1 MTFTLR
7 TTFND
12 IINSGLFGNFGGD
25 SNLKF
30 GGYLLI
36 MGISLLLGLLICVVY
51 RLSYRGVLFSS
62 SFCISLLAME
72 VITTLIIVSVTSNV
86 ILSLGMVGA
95 LSIVRFRTAI
105 KDPLDIAFL
114 YYAICSGIMCGAGLL
129 DIAAIGVVLV
139 GVILFVASRLPAAS
153 DSYILMITVN
163 AEDEEPVVKYIK
175 KNTKKAML
183 KSKALVGTSAEL
195 SLEVTLDAGSTK
207 FMNKLNQYPGVSSV
221 TIVKSTGEYV

>member
-1 MTFTLR
+1 MTPLTL
-7 TTFND
+7 TSFKDVFKSGFLENFSSLTVTQGVL
-12 IINSGLFGNFGGD
+12 IITVSF
-25 SNLKF
+25 
-30 GGYLLI
+30 
-36 MGISLLLGLLICVVY
+36 LLGLLICLIY
-51 RLSYRGVLFSS
+51 RLSYRGVLFSR
-62 SFCISLLAME
+62 SFCVSLLAMD
-72 VITTLIIVSVTSNV
+72 VITTLIIMSVTSNV

-114 YYAICSGIMCGAGLL
+114 YYSIAAGIMCGANLLGL
-129 DIAAIGVVLV
+129 AAIGVVLV

-153 DSYILMITVN
+153 DSYILMLTVN
-163 AEDEEPVVKYIK
+163 ADDEEPVVKYIK
-175 KNTKKAML
+175 KNTKKAAL

-207 FMNKLNQYPGVSSV
+207 FMNKLNAYPGVSAV

>member
-1 MTFTLR
+1 MTPLTL
-7 TTFND
+7 TSFKDVFKSGFLENFSSLTVTQGVL
-12 IINSGLFGNFGGD
+12 IIAVSF
-25 SNLKF
+25 
-30 GGYLLI
+30 
-36 MGISLLLGLLICVVY
+36 LLGLLICLVY
-51 RLSYRGVLFSS
+51 RLSYRGVLFSR
-62 SFCISLLAME
+62 SFCVSLLAMD
-72 VITTLIIVSVTSNV
+72 VITTLIIMSVTSNV

-114 YYAICSGIMCGAGLL
+114 YYSIAAGIMCGANLLGL
-129 DIAAIGVVLV
+129 AAIGVVLV

-153 DSYILMITVN
+153 DSYILMLTVN
-163 AEDEEPVVKYIK
+163 ADDEEPVVKYIK
-175 KNTKKAML
+175 KNTKKAAL

-207 FMNKLNQYPGVSSV
+207 LMNKLNAYPGVSAV

>member
-1 MTFTLR
+1 MTPLTL
-7 TTFND
+7 TSFKDVFKSGFLENFSSLTITQGVL
-12 IINSGLFGNFGGD
+12 IIAVSF
-25 SNLKF
+25 
-30 GGYLLI
+30 
-36 MGISLLLGLLICVVY
+36 LLGLLICLVY
-51 RLSYRGVLFSS
+51 RLSYRGVLFSR
-62 SFCISLLAME
+62 SFCVSLLAMD
-72 VITTLIIVSVTSNV
+72 VITTLIIMSVTSNV

-114 YYAICSGIMCGAGLL
+114 YYSIAAGIMCGANLLGL
-129 DIAAIGVVLV
+129 AAIGVVLV

-153 DSYILMITVN
+153 DSYILMLTVN
-163 AEDEEPVVKYIK
+163 ADDEEPVVKYIK
-175 KNTKKAML
+175 KNTKKAAL

-207 FMNKLNQYPGVSSV
+207 FMNKLNAYPGVSAV

>member
-1 MTFTLR
+1 MTPLTL
-7 TTFND
+7 TSFKDVFKSGFLENFSSLTVTQGVL
-12 IINSGLFGNFGGD
+12 IIAVSF
-25 SNLKF
+25 
-30 GGYLLI
+30 
-36 MGISLLLGLLICVVY
+36 LLGLLICLVY
-51 RLSYRGVLFSS
+51 RLSYRGVLFSR
-62 SFCISLLAME
+62 SFCVSLLAMD
-72 VITTLIIVSVTSNV
+72 VITTLIIMSVTSNV

-114 YYAICSGIMCGAGLL
+114 YYSIAAGIMCGANLLGL
-129 DIAAIGVVLV
+129 AAIGVVLV

-153 DSYILMITVN
+153 DSYILMLTVN
-163 AEDEEPVVKYIK
+163 ADDEEPVVKYIK
-175 KNTKKAML
+175 KNTKKAAL

-207 FMNKLNQYPGVSSV
+207 FMNKLNAYPGVSAV